1 MAETP
6 RLTIGLPVHN
16 GERFLEAAATA
27 VLDQTYTDFE
37 LVICDDGSTDGT
49 ADICARL
56 MARDRRVRLVLRSA
70 NSGAAGNFN
79 AAFAQCRTELFK
91 WAADDDLHDPTYL
104 ERCVAALDAE
114 PRAALAH
121 TRARSIA
128 VDGSIMRPDWG
139 ERPELGS
146 SDPVERFRAAM
157 ARPCNPIPL
166 QMFAVMR
173 TEILARTGLLV
184 PIPDF
189 DRALVA
195 ELALHGRFIEVPETL
210 FAHQEHDKRMGH
222 NLSGDSR
229 SASRQLGG
237 NHRFPHWRLLGRH
250 LESVR
255 RRPPGLPLRPLLAVV
270 REWAIRQR
278 DELSADTAGAGA
290 GLPVVGPLLGR
301 ADDRRTM
308 NRYRRQ
314 VDGFRATLAD
324 TVPTGESVVIIDD
337 EELALTE
344 LDGRPCAPLAPMDSP
359 EGSYPIR
366 AADAV
371 AAVEQRRRQGFTY
384 LAIAWPAFWVLDYH
398 RELAE
403 HLDRHHRRLMADE
416 NVVVYRLEAS
426 P

>member
-6 RLTIGLPVHN
+6 RLTIGLPVFN
-16 GERFLEAAATA
+16 GAEFLEAAATA
-27 VLDQTYTDFE
+27 LLEQTYTDFE

-49 ADICARL
+49 AGICARL

-70 NSGAAGNFN
+70 NGGAADNFN

-91 WAADDDLHDPTYL
+91 WAAHDDLHDPAYL

-128 VDGSIMRPDWG
+128 VDGSVMRPDWG
-139 ERPELGS
+139 EPAGLGS
-146 SDPVERFRAAM
+146 SDPVERFRASM
-157 ARPCNPIPL
+157 AQPRNPIPL

-173 TEILARTGLLV
+173 TEILARTGMLI

-195 ELALHGRFIEVPETL
+195 ELALHGPFVEVPETL
-210 FAHQEHDKRMGH
+210 FAHQEHDKRMGLD
-222 NLSGDSR
+222 LSSDSR

-255 RRPPGLPLRPLLAVV
+255 RRPPGVPLRPLVPVV
-270 REWAIRQR
+270 REWTVRHRQ
-278 DELSADTAGAGA
+278 ELTGDLIAAGARTPAVG
-290 GLPVVGPLLGR
+290 PVVAR

-308 NRYRRQ
+308 ARYRRQ
-314 VDGFRATLAD
+314 VDGFRHSVIGA
-324 TVPTGESVVIIDD
+324 VPGGEPVIVIDD
-337 EELALTE
+337 DELVLIE
-344 LDGRPCAPLAPMDSP
+344 LEGRPCAPLIPMDSP
-359 EGSYPIR
+359 EGSYPAR
-366 AADAV
+366 AADAI
-371 AAVEQRRRQGFTY
+371 AAVEQRRREGFTH

-403 HLDRHHRRLMADE
+403 YLDRDHRRLLADDD
-416 NVVVYRLEAS
+416 VVLYRLEV